1 MPCKTIS
8 PTLGLPIKVLANR
21 QKCFPSK
28 LFGLMSTQPE
38 DTQTKSEKY
47 SHPWYAKSGLLYFI
61 AAGRPPVAIKI
72 GVTQATTMRTRLK
85 AIQSANHEPVELL
98 GVIQFDSGEKP
109 LLQAERAEREL
120 HRRFGSSQRL
130 VDWSVGYEWFTTSQE
145 LLDYIASHATPPEQ
159 LDLPRTL
166 AQIREPMP
174 NVLK

>member
-1 MPCKTIS
+1 MEAT
-8 PTLGLPIKVLANR
+8 PTKP
-21 QKCFPSK
+21 
-28 LFGLMSTQPE
+28 
-38 DTQTKSEKY
+38 EKY

-72 GVTQATTMRTRLK
+72 GVTQATSMRARLK

-120 HRRFGSSQRL
+120 HKRFGGSQRL

-145 LLDYIASHATPPEQ
+145 LLDYIAAHATPPEK
-159 LDLPRTL
+159 LGLPRTL
-166 AQIREPMP
+166 AQIREPLP
-174 NVLK
+174 DAPDEC